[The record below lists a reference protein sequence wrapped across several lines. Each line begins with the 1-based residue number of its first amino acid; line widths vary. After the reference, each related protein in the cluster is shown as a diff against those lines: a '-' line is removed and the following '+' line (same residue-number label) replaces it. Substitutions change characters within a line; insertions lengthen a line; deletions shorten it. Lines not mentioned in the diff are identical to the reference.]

1 KGDWGRQ
8 KHHITVEK
16 ESGPDPERKAGH
28 PDPLQQSDERRN
40 LSIAWEESEMT
51 TILEGAGIMMVLLG
65 AAAADSPSLTV
76 PVVIMGIGI
85 MLMYVGYK
93 NERRWY

>member
-1 KGDWGRQ
+1 
-8 KHHITVEK
+8 
-16 ESGPDPERKAGH
+16 
-28 PDPLQQSDERRN
+28 
-40 LSIAWEESEMT
+40 MT